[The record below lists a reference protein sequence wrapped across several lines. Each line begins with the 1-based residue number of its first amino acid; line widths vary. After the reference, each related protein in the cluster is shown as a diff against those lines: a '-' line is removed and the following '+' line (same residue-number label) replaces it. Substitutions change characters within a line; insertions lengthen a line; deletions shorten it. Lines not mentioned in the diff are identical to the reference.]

1 VGFWIWVE
9 FLLMDHFQKI
19 LEIIGTQGSPTSLI
33 LKNFLSHSW
42 SDMPGDQFNNCD
54 NVVKCEICGSSFK
67 YCTKYN
73 ILYDMEYSRL
83 RIDDKFKMS
92 CYDMIIK
99 DII

>member
-1 VGFWIWVE
+1 
-9 FLLMDHFQKI
+9 MDHFQKI

-67 YCTKYN
+67 
-73 ILYDMEYSRL
+73 
-83 RIDDKFKMS
+83 
-92 CYDMIIK
+92 
-99 DII
+99 